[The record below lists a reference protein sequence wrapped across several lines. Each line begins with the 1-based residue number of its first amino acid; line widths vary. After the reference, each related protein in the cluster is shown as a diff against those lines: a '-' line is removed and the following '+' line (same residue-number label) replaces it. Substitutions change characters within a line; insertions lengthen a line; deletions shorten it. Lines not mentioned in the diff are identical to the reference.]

1 MQVSNAPVD
10 ANAAQDPQVPWSFT
24 EETSPEKDSMRM
36 QTIHFIL
43 KDYSFYDQTSISTY
57 AL

>member
-24 EETSPEKDSMRM
+24 EETSPEKDSMM
-36 QTIHFIL
+36 VQKIHFTVFDTEE
-43 KDYSFYDQTSISTY
+43 K
-57 AL
+57 